1 MSLQYIPD
9 PIKSSPLKSFI
20 KYAEKQQKQEDK
32 KKRKKLLSLEYFLY
46 MRGILKDMFGF
57 DNYNLMLSEFNISE
71 RKPKKIIKDL
81 LSSFENKYFS
91 NGVFNKEIFEQDYN
105 NKLNHF
111 INSFNINSAEE
122 IAQTIVKKNEYGLN
136 NNFENEQTFENIEEF
151 KTSLNDRKEELEFL
165 MLYLAKSN
173 NQDFNKFIKKNES
186 SQLVNDITN
195 RTLFLNIRNEYQ
207 LKLNE
212 YKSKPKKL
220 KAL

>member
-20 KYAEKQQKQEDK
+20 KYAEKQEKKEDK

-81 LSSFENKYFS
+81 LTSFENKYFS

-111 INSFNINSAEE
+111 INAFNINNAEE
-122 IAQTIVKKNEYGLN
+122 IAQVIVKKNEYDLN
-136 NNFENEQTFENIEEF
+136 NNFENEKTFENIEDY
-151 KTSLNDRKEELEFL
+151 KIALNDRKEELEYL

-212 YKSKPKKL
+212 YKLKPQKL